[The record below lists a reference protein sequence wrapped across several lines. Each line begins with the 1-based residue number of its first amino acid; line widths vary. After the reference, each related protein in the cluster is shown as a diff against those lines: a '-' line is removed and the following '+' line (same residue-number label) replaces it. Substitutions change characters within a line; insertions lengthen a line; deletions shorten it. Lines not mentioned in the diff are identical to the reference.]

1 MIDWNDI
8 KKAFE
13 GNTKSEEEIAIEN
26 EQKLLKAIANY
37 LCAQKGVSAIQGYKP
52 EEVIAFLERP
62 LNEIVICLGGEWVQM
77 PQEKLDTLIY
87 NLTKKVRKSDSLM
100 PW

>member
-1 MIDWNDI
+1 MVDWNDI

-13 GNTKSEEEIAIEN
+13 GNTKSDEEIAIEN

-52 EEVIAFLERP
+52 EEVSAFLQRP
-62 LNEIVICLGGEWVQM
+62 INEIGICLGGEWAQM
-77 PQEKLDTLIY
+77 PPEKLDTLVY
-87 NLTKKVRKSDSLM
+87 TLAKKVKKSDTLM

>member
-1 MIDWNDI
+1 MVDWNDI

-37 LCAQKGVSAIQGYKP
+37 LCAQKGVSAVQGYKP
-52 EEVIAFLERP
+52 EEVNAFLERP
-62 LNEIVICLGGEWVQM
+62 IDEIVLVLGGEWSEM
-77 PQEKLDTLIY
+77 NREKLDTLVY
-87 NLTKKVRKSDSLM
+87 TLAKKVKKSDALL

>member
-13 GNTKSEEEIAIEN
+13 GNTKSDEEIAIEN

-37 LCAQKGVSAIQGYKP
+37 LCTQKGVSAIQGYKP
-52 EEVIAFLERP
+52 EEVSAFLEKP
-62 LNEIVICLGGEWVQM
+62 IAEIASILGGEWAAM
-77 PQEKLDTLIY
+77 NPEKLDTLVY
-87 NLTKKVRKSDSLM
+87 TLAKKVKKSDALL

>member
-1 MIDWNDI
+1 MVDWNDI

-13 GNTKSEEEIAIEN
+13 GNTKTDEEIAIEN

-37 LCAQKGVSAIQGYKP
+37 LCAQKGVSAVQGYKP
-52 EEVIAFLERP
+52 EEVVAFLARP
-62 LNEIVICLGGEWVQM
+62 VNEIMICLGGEWAQM
-77 PQEKLDTLIY
+77 APEKLDTLVY
-87 NLTKKVRKSDSLM
+87 TLTKKVKKSDALM